1 MSRET
6 LARATVESPDGYR
19 VDVKGLSEDK
29 TAGVP
34 SLANRGAVAFSVTA
48 PDGTSMTF
56 ELPGE
61 LAAALV
67 RPIAAG
73 AVEHESEGDIA
84 RRYLREQGPFHPE
97 LQADLERRAAL
108 A

>member
-6 LARATVESPDGYR
+6 LAQATVESSSGHR
-19 VDVKGLSEDK
+19 ITAKGLSEDK
-29 TAGVP
+29 SEGIP
-34 SLANRGAVAFSVTA
+34 CLANRGAVEFSIDG
-48 PDGTSMTF
+48 PDGTCMTF

-61 LAAALV
+61 LAAVLI
-67 RPIAAG
+67 RPMAQG
-73 AVEHESEGDIA
+73 AIEHESEGDIA
-84 RRYLREQGPFHPE
+84 RRYLREMGPFTPE